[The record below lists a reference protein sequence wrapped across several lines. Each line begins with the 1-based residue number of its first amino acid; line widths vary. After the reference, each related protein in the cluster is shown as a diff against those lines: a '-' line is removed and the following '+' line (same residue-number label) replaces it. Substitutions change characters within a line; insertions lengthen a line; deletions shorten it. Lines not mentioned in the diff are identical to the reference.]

1 MPFYDFKCLN
11 KKCGHVYEDLC
22 DYDETD
28 KYPTVRCPKCKSK
41 RKQRTFTGKCNIIFK
56 GTSNTSHEVAFGH
69 KYEQAQEERRRAEAA
84 SHMGGGGYNEIDD
97 LNSGDYFGEV
107 K

>member
-1 MPFYDFKCLN
+1 MPFYDFKCL
-11 KKCGHVYEDLC
+11 KCDHEYEELC
-22 DYDETD
+22 SITESE
-28 KYPTVRCPKCKSK
+28 KYPSVKCPKCKSK
-41 RKQRTFTGKCNIIFK
+41 RKERIFTGKCNIIFK

-69 KYEQAQEERRRAEAA
+69 KFEEAQEERRRAEAA
-84 SHMGGGGYNEIDD
+84 SHMGGGGYNAIDD